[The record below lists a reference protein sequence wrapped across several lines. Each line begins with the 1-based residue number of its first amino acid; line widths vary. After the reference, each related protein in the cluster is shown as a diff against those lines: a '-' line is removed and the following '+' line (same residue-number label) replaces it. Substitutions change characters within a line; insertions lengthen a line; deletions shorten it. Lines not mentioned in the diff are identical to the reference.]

1 MQKTGRWSRFIVLA
15 VILGCQLMMV
25 LDTSIVTTALPHVQR
40 ELGFNPASLS
50 WVHNSYALAFG
61 GLLLLGARAG
71 DLLGRRRIFMIGVAV
86 FTLASLLAGISMTP
100 EILIV
105 ARVLQGLAAAF
116 AVPATLALLVQSFPK
131 PEERSRAIGIYSAVI
146 GAGGS
151 VGIIIGGVFTDMLS
165 WRWGMLINIPI
176 GLIVLLLAPKF
187 LPDAPRVRG
196 SVDIPGALTI
206 TIGMSAL
213 VYGLVHASE
222 AGWAEPVA
230 LISLAIAV
238 VFVVAFVFIERRAA
252 QPITPLRLFANT
264 TRTGAYIARILI
276 VGAMFATFFYL
287 SQYLQNV
294 LGFSAFAAGLAYIPL
309 TFMFFA
315 MVYVVRPLGRLIGK
329 PTLLVISLAVALV
342 GMLWLST
349 ISNTTAYFP
358 GVVFPLL
365 VLGAGQGVAI
375 ILLTEFGMSHVD
387 PTDNG
392 AASGLVNT
400 AHQLGGSIG
409 LASLTV
415 VFGAVAAVGTGGRD
429 NPDASAYSAVFGASV
444 WFYALAV
451 IAGAGIVF
459 ASRRRAARTVEA
471 IA

>member
-1 MQKTGRWSRFIVLA
+1 MSATQVEAAPARQLSRSITLA
-15 VILGCQLMMV
+15 VIMGCQLMMV

-187 LPDAPRVRG
+187 LPEAPRARG

-222 AGWAEPVA
+222 AGWAEPVT
-230 LISLAIAV
+230 LISLAIAA

-252 QPITPLRLFANT
+252 QPITPCACLRTPPA
-264 TRTGAYIARILI
+264 
-276 VGAMFATFFYL
+276 
-287 SQYLQNV
+287 
-294 LGFSAFAAGLAYIPL
+294 P
-309 TFMFFA
+309 
-315 MVYVVRPLGRLIGK
+315 
-329 PTLLVISLAVALV
+329 
-342 GMLWLST
+342 
-349 ISNTTAYFP
+349 
-358 GVVFPLL
+358 
-365 VLGAGQGVAI
+365 
-375 ILLTEFGMSHVD
+375 
-387 PTDNG
+387 
-392 AASGLVNT
+392 
-400 AHQLGGSIG
+400 
-409 LASLTV
+409 
-415 VFGAVAAVGTGGRD
+415 
-429 NPDASAYSAVFGASV
+429 
-444 WFYALAV
+444 
-451 IAGAGIVF
+451 
-459 ASRRRAARTVEA
+459 ARTSPA
-471 IA
+471 S